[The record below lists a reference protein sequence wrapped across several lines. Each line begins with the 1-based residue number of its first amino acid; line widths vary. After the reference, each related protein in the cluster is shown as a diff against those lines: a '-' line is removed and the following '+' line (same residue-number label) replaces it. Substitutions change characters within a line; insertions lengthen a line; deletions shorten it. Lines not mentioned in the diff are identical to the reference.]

1 MIRLSRFFEEG
12 EFDTR
17 TARGEGLLGGPPT
30 VILSSFSSAQPPQL
44 ALLEDREEREDRR
57 SLGGG
62 MGLGDDMVVE
72 EAGYDTELRVST
84 LK

>member
-1 MIRLSRFFEEG
+1 MIRLCRRFEEG

-30 VILSSFSSAQPPQL
+30 VILSSCSSGQPAQL
-44 ALLEDREEREDRR
+44 GLLEEREERR

-62 MGLGDDMVVE
+62 MGLGDDMAVG
-72 EAGYDTELRVST
+72 EAGLGVV
-84 LK
+84 